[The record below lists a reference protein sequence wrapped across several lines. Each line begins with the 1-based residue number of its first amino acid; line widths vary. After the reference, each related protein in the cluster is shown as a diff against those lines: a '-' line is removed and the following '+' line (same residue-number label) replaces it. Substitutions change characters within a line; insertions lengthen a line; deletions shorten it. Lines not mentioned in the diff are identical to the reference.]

1 MIAVTNRQLCMC
13 ELPEQIQKVCALGVS
28 KVIFREKDLAPELYR
43 QLAKEV
49 LPICESYQVQ
59 CVLHKYTKVARE
71 LGCHNIHLPLQDL
84 LALREKNETLD
95 DFRVIGASVHSVE
108 DAKAAEE
115 AGATYLT
122 AGHIY
127 QTQCKPG
134 LAPRG
139 IAFLKEVCEAVSIP
153 VYGIGGIHEAQIS
166 EVLQNGAAGACM
178 MSEMMRL

>member
-1 MIAVTNRQLCMC
+1 MIAVSNRKLCTR
-13 ELPEQIQKVCALGVS
+13 ELPEQIQRVCAQGVS
-28 KVIFREKDLAPELYR
+28 TVILREKDLAPELYR
-43 QLAKEV
+43 QLAQEI
-49 LPICESYQVQ
+49 LPICESYRVQ
-59 CVLHKYTKVARE
+59 CVLHKYTEVARE
-71 LGCHNIHLPLQDL
+71 LKCLGIHLPLQDL
-84 LALREKNETLD
+84 LSLRKRNETLD

-166 EVLQNGAAGACM
+166 EILQNGAAGACM